1 MTEIIGLRGLRR
13 HDAASTDLSV
23 AMLRLLRAHSGEVE
37 ISVCDALPT
46 ETPVFQCADGVEFC
60 ITTAQGLCHPAIDS
74 DIEAA
79 CDALD
84 TADHLLSHAEL
95 ALSIS
100 LDPIDLKKP
109 AEVGESAMQKA
120 VLAINDGVHIV
131 YLAADRDHPQAESWI
146 NAAHK
151 ITPNPH
157 DLALIAQLLL
167 SGPKLPIAAASDIGN
182 CDMVLIG
189 QRMLAHMHV
198 NGIAPIAGLFD
209 MRDGTFVI
217 GDALQDIDIEGNY
230 VVDDSE
236 NTPDQSDA
244 ASRFGALQ
252 VPVTIRLPEQVV
264 SAADIA
270 NLQSGATLILG
281 PVVQGLIAELV
292 VGGKA
297 LAHGEI
303 VQVGTNFALLVDDR
317 TALPSRTAHSPNTH
331 ANADIIDMDEE

>member
-217 GDALQDIDIEGNY
+217 GDALRY
-230 VVDDSE
+230 
-236 NTPDQSDA
+236 
-244 ASRFGALQ
+244 
-252 VPVTIRLPEQVV
+252 
-264 SAADIA
+264 
-270 NLQSGATLILG
+270 
-281 PVVQGLIAELV
+281 
-292 VGGKA
+292 
-297 LAHGEI
+297 
-303 VQVGTNFALLVDDR
+303 
-317 TALPSRTAHSPNTH
+317 
-331 ANADIIDMDEE
+331 